1 MKNLKSLIKQQADD
15 LFPKILEY
23 RRTIHQNPELSFAEE
38 KTGIYI
44 KGILD
49 QLGIMNTH
57 GWAGHGVV
65 GIINPEKAEKGVVGI
80 RADIDALP
88 IFEENVV
95 DYKSENEGV
104 MHACGHDAHAA
115 SLLGAAHI
123 LSNMKEEIDGC
134 IKLIFQPGEE
144 KLPGGASIMIKEGVL
159 ENPRPDIVL
168 GQHVHPPLEVG
179 KVGIKGGPYMA
190 SADEIFLTV
199 IGKGGHGALPEL
211 CIDPILIASHV
222 VTGLQQIISR
232 NAQPA
237 IPSVLTFGKIY
248 SDGGATNVI
257 PDRVFLEGTF
267 RTMNEAWRKK
277 AHSLIHK
284 NIEGIIT
291 GMGGTYELDIK
302 VGYPALRNDENV
314 SHFVKKGMIDF
325 LGEDAVVDL
334 PLRMTSEDF
343 SFYSQASKTC
353 FYRLGT
359 GNKLKGITSSV
370 HTPTFNID
378 ENALKVGMGLQAFLA
393 IQYLSD
399 RPEK

>member
-1 MKNLKSLIKQQADD
+1 MKELKSRIKKQAEE
-15 LFPKILEY
+15 LFSTVLDY
-23 RRTIHQNPELSFAEE
+23 RRTIHRNPELSFSEE
-38 KTGIYI
+38 KTGLYI
-44 KGILD
+44 KQILDDLGIL
-49 QLGIMNTH
+49 NTH

-65 GIINPEKAEKGVVGI
+65 GIINPDKAHLRVVGI

-88 IFEENVV
+88 IKEQNEV
-95 DYKSENEGV
+95 DYKSGNEGV
-104 MHACGHDAHAA
+104 MHACGHDAHTA

-123 LSNMKEEIDGC
+123 LSNMKDEINGC

-159 ENPRPDIVL
+159 ENPKPDIVL

-179 KVGIKGGPYMA
+179 KVGIKEGPYMA

-199 IGKGGHGALPEL
+199 IGKGGHGALPDM

-222 VTGLQQIISR
+222 VSGLQQVISR

-237 IPSVLTFGKIY
+237 VPSVLTFGKIY

-267 RTMNEAWRKK
+267 RTMDEAWRKK
-277 AHSLIHK
+277 AHTLIKK
-284 NIEGIIT
+284 NVEGIVT
-291 GMGGTYELDIK
+291 GMGGNYDLDIK
-302 VGYPALRNDENV
+302 VGYPALYNDEDV
-314 SHFVKKGMIDF
+314 SHFVKDNMIDF
-325 LGEDAVVDL
+325 LGKEDVVNL

-359 GNKLKGITSSV
+359 GNKSKGITSSV

-378 ENALKVGMGLQAFLA
+378 EDALKVGMGLQAFLA
-393 IQYLSD
+393 IQYLNG
-399 RPEK
+399 